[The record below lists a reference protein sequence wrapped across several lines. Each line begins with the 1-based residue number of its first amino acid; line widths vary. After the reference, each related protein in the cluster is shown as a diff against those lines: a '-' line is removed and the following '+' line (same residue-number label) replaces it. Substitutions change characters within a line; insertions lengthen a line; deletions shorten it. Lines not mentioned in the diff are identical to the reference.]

1 MDTSLH
7 LQLTHS
13 VNYPGGHVTYP
24 QTATK
29 ADDINKI
36 HTSYSRIR
44 GPHYKL
50 GTTFSAIRF
59 MAQSGR
65 ARKTPR
71 DIRQMGKMRI
81 RSYISS
87 QKKTW

>member
-24 QTATK
+24 QTTTK

-36 HTSYSRIR
+36 HTSNRHESEDRTISYAPRFLPFDLWPKVVAR
-44 GPHYKL
+44 GKPR
-50 GTTFSAIRF
+50 GTYV
-59 MAQSGR
+59 
-65 ARKTPR
+65 KW
-71 DIRQMGKMRI
+71 GK
-81 RSYISS
+81 
-87 QKKTW
+87 